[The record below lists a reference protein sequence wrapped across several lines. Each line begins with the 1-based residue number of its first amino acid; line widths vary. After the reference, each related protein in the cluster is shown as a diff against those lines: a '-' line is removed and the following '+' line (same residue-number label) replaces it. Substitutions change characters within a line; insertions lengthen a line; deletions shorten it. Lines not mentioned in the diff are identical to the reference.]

1 MPLLSLNLDVLLM
14 IFGSLSDLDDPI
26 SLANTCRRLL
36 SIFQNNKRHIGWSIM
51 HCSEYHKYDA
61 ALYQLLNYMHNNE
74 TDVTLKTPLS
84 HGTRSPPSHILE
96 DYSKFYLD
104 YSEINKDLY
113 YKRVIL
119 WWNKS
124 KALHDIYIK
133 NDVYMATLSFNS
145 EYVTFERGYWTALS
159 LYNQAKIPDEFAS
172 SLPKGERLRHISK
185 GRFYRAV
192 IGRFIDAKAL
202 QFSRLFPDYEKS
214 GQWEDNIA
222 ATWSNHLRSFREAL
236 EMLEIV
242 DFAYFL
248 LSNILK
254 VGRIPEEPDIPEP
267 LFHWA
272 IAIEQLQSALTP
284 FDILAL
290 LTCPL
295 QLSESRYLSELYRDR
310 SRPGMCKAED
320 DVAHKLKLEKSSTQ
334 WSLYRASHWRVA
346 IRGRCFSDSFD
357 EKRIAHDIR
366 QFELDDQ
373 YRRPEGARGA
383 WEVQPGLR
391 YWWEDLYHSSNHE
404 DAALSISFPE
414 AWVIEGG
421 SSQAEIFATLN
432 AFKEYHVV

>member
-1 MPLLSLNLDVLLM
+1 MH
-14 IFGSLSDLDDPI
+14 DD
-26 SLANTCRRLL
+26 
-36 SIFQNNKRHIGWSIM
+36 
-51 HCSEYHKYDA
+51 
-61 ALYQLLNYMHNNE
+61 E
-74 TDVTLKTPLS
+74 TDITLKLPLS
-84 HGTRSPPSHILE
+84 HETRSPPSHILE
-96 DYSKFYLD
+96 DYSKLYLD

-124 KALHDIYIK
+124 KALRDIYIK
-133 NDVYMATLSFNS
+133 NDAYMATLSFNS

-159 LYNQAKIPDEFAS
+159 LYNQGEIPDELAS

-185 GRFYRAV
+185 GRFYCAV
-192 IGRFIDAKAL
+192 IGRFLDAKAH
-202 QFSRLFPDYEKS
+202 QFSHLFPDYEKS
-214 GQWEDNIA
+214 GQWQDSIA
-222 ATWSNHLRSFREAL
+222 ATQSNHPLRSFRESL

-242 DFAYFL
+242 DFTYFL

-254 VGRIPEEPDIPEP
+254 VGMIPEEPDIPVP

-272 IAIEQLQSALTP
+272 IAIENLQSVMTP

-295 QLSESRYLSELYRDR
+295 QLSESRYLSALYRENTR
-310 SRPGMCKAED
+310 LGMCYAED

-334 WSLYRASHWRVA
+334 WSLYRGSRWRVA
-346 IRGRCFSDSFD
+346 VRGRCFSDSFD

-366 QFELDDQ
+366 QFDMDDQ
-373 YRRPEGARGA
+373 HRRPEGAWDIR
-383 WEVQPGLR
+383 PGLK
-391 YWWEDLYHSSNHE
+391 YWWEDLYHSSNHEE

-421 SSQAEIFATLN
+421 SSQAEVFATLN
-432 AFKEYHVV
+432 AFKEYHAV

>member
-145 EYVTFERGYWTALS
+145 E
-159 LYNQAKIPDEFAS
+159 
-172 SLPKGERLRHISK
+172 
-185 GRFYRAV
+185 
-192 IGRFIDAKAL
+192 
-202 QFSRLFPDYEKS
+202 
-214 GQWEDNIA
+214 
-222 ATWSNHLRSFREAL
+222 
-236 EMLEIV
+236 
-242 DFAYFL
+242 
-248 LSNILK
+248 
-254 VGRIPEEPDIPEP
+254 IPEEPDIPEP